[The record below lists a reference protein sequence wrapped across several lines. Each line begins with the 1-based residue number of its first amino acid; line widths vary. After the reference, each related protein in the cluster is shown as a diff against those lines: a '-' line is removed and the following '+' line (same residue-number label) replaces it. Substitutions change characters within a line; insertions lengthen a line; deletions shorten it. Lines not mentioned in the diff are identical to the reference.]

1 MFKSLKEVIDERI
14 FKRYSQEFKYTFYDT
29 QCYPECH
36 YEEMAHGYMMEPSQ
50 HQPQFYQQDITDVSL
65 SWAGAA
71 GGLISNTEDLANW
84 VHLLF
89 SKHFL
94 GTKQQ

>member
-1 MFKSLKEVIDERI
+1 LFKSLKEVIDERI

-71 GGLISNTEDLANW
+71 GGLISNSEDLANW

-94 GTKQQ
+94 GKKQQ